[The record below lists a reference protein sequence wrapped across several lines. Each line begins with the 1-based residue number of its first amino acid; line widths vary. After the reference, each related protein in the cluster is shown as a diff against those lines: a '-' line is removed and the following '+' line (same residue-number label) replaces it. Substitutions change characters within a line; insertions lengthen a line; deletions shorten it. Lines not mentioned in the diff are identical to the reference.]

1 SWRKTPL
8 RKHGKIYREIDGE
21 RSSLPMLYPDS
32 KNSIAGHLSSTGKL
46 AAAWDWQFSL
56 DGTFGKNR
64 RTCSTAFGF
73 GRKI

>member
-1 SWRKTPL
+1 
-8 RKHGKIYREIDGE
+8 
-21 RSSLPMLYPDS
+21 MLYPDS